1 MTALLG
7 LGARLRLARLY
18 LCTDARTRSGD
29 LAEFLAAALRGGVDI
44 VQLWQP
50 GLDPDQE
57 LAALET
63 CRAAAKKHQ
72 ALVVAYGSADLAARF
87 DGDLLHLG
95 PDDGASRVA
104 RRKLH
109 RYALLGRTAQTPK
122 ALDATVADGDVDY
135 FSVGP
140 VYATP
145 TVPDARPVGLDLVR
159 YAARLAPVAEPDSKP
174 WFAIGGIGPDTIDEV
189 IEAGARRVAVV
200 RAITEADD
208 PEAAA
213 RRLSERLRQAW
224 RDDPAMEAYTFA
236 ATAWSGPDR

>member
-18 LCTDARTRSGD
+18 LCTDARTRTGD

-44 VQLWQP
+44 VQLRQP
-50 GLDPDQE
+50 GLDPDRE

-63 CRAAAKKHQ
+63 CRAAAQEHQ
-72 ALVVAYGSADLAARF
+72 ALVVVHGSAEVARRF

-95 PDDGASRVA
+95 PGDGPSRTA
-104 RRKLH
+104 RRQLH
-109 RYALLGRTAQTPK
+109 RFALLGRTAQTPR
-122 ALDATVADGDVDY
+122 ALDATAADGDVDY

-140 VYATP
+140 VYASP
-145 TVPDARPVGLDLVR
+145 TVPQERPVGLDLVR
-159 YAARLAPVAEPDSKP
+159 YAARVAPVADFDTLP

-189 IEAGARRVAVV
+189 IDAGARRVAVV
-200 RAITEADD
+200 RAITESDD

-213 RRLSERLRQAW
+213 RKLSERLRQAW
-224 RDDPAMEAYTFA
+224 RAEPALQSYTIR